1 MKISRAEIGN
11 VLKEQVQRAEGA
23 NNNADRQ
30 KASETKSP
38 QGDTLTLSSQ
48 AQEIQRLRQ
57 FLDQVPDVRDDRIK
71 PLAESVASGK
81 YQVEADKVA
90 DQVIARMLGD
100 KLV

>member
-11 VLKEQVQRAEGA
+11 VLKGQVERAEGA
-23 NNNADRQ
+23 GGNPERQ
-30 KASETKSP
+30 KTGETKSP

-57 FLDQVPDVRDDRIK
+57 FLEQVPDVREEQVK
-71 PLAESVASGK
+71 PVAEAVARGK
-81 YQVEADKVA
+81 YRVEADKVA
-90 DQVIARMLGD
+90 DQMIARMLGD